1 MKKLF
6 NVDQLSVMILAGVI
20 MALAWGCKR
29 EAKAI
34 NDVACESTSNNVD
47 LVFITN
53 YYGLITV
60 DDGNLLVSDICLN
73 TNSLN
78 IDDLFLTIDDSF
90 IVTVDDGCKINTPK
104 GKYIVTN
111 GVIEDVTD
119 EFTEKAIS
127 DWIDIPGAIVPSN
140 TIRGFHGETTSSVHT
155 AEVVIEEDFIQYVVT
170 NGVIEEVV
178 EEETCV
184 TETNFNHAADDV
196 IGVETDVRWMEPIT
210 PDGLTY
216 TNFLGETTFYD
227 CRVLFGFGTETNGT
241 ITNRIYGRL
250 GVLKVDDRHVVIWE
264 PVE

>member
-111 GVIEDVTD
+111 GVIE
-119 EFTEKAIS
+119 
-127 DWIDIPGAIVPSN
+127 
-140 TIRGFHGETTSSVHT
+140 
-155 AEVVIEEDFIQYVVT
+155 EVVKPLPDIM
-170 NGVIEEVV
+170 
-178 EEETCV
+178 
-184 TETNFNHAADDV
+184 
-196 IGVETDVRWMEPIT
+196 WMEPR
-210 PDGLTY
+210 GAKS
-216 TNFLGETTFYD
+216 TFD
-227 CRVLFGFGTETNGT
+227 LRVLFGFGEEINGD

-250 GVLKVDDRHVVIWE
+250 GVKKVDDRHVVIWE
-264 PVE
+264 QVE

>member
-6 NVDQLSVMILAGVI
+6 NVDQLSVMILVVAI
-20 MALAWGCKR
+20 IALAWGCKR
-29 EAKAI
+29 EA
-34 NDVACESTSNNVD
+34 VNV
-47 LVFITN
+47 
-53 YYGLITV
+53 
-60 DDGNLLVSDICLN
+60 
-73 TNSLN
+73 
-78 IDDLFLTIDDSF
+78 
-90 IVTVDDGCKINTPK
+90 VTDR
-104 GKYIVTN
+104 
-111 GVIEDVTD
+111 VIEDVSQTLADGIYRTD

-155 AEVVIEEDFIQYVVT
+155 AEVVSEEDFIQYIVT
-170 NGVIEEVV
+170 NGVIEDVV

-264 PVE
+264 QVE